1 MTDPQLDHLLNSA
14 ATPPGLSPAFA
25 SHVWQE
31 IQARQSLRMSV
42 WKRAIAWLFQPRA
55 VALTGACAVL
65 IVTMWWVQKE
75 TPVQQPTAIPETRA
89 SLAWMRTTLAL
100 SEEEFARE
108 CAQHEGQRAECARLC
123 SQLQEARKQ
132 LRLAQQT
139 HGPGAATTQTHE
151 LHVKSCEQT
160 ALQHLK
166 KVATA
171 MNPQAAQAYVRQM
184 LPHLPA
190 DHETLQFITS
200 TAGRPD

>member
-25 SHVWQE
+25 SHVWRE
-31 IQARQSLRMSV
+31 IQARQNQRMPG
-42 WKRAIAWLFQPRA
+42 WKQAVAWLLRPRA
-55 VALTGACAVL
+55 VALAAACTVLMVTG
-65 IVTMWWVQKE
+65 WWVQKE
-75 TPVQQPTAIPETRA
+75 LPSQQPSVTPETRA
-89 SLAWMRTTLAL
+89 SLAWMRSAHAL

-108 CAQHEGQRAECARLC
+108 CALHEGQRAECAVLC
-123 SQLQEARKQ
+123 AQLQEAREQ

-139 HGPGAATTQTHE
+139 HGPGAAATQPHE

-171 MNPQAAQAYVRQM
+171 MNPEAAQAYVRQM

-200 TAGRPD
+200 TRRQP

>member
-31 IQARQSLRMSV
+31 IQARQSLQSPS
-42 WKRAIAWLFQPRA
+42 WKQAVAWLFRPRA
-55 VALTGACAVL
+55 VASVAACSVL
-65 IVTMWWVQKE
+65 MGTVWWMKKDVSS
-75 TPVQQPTAIPETRA
+75 QQPTVTAETRA
-89 SLAWMRTTLAL
+89 SLAWMRSAHAL

-108 CAQHEGQRAECARLC
+108 CALHEGQRAECARLC
-123 SQLQEARKQ
+123 AQLQEARER

-139 HGPGAATTQTHE
+139 HGPEAATTQTHE

-160 ALQHLK
+160 ALLHLK

-200 TAGRPD
+200 TRRQP

>member
-25 SHVWQE
+25 SHVWRE
-31 IQARQSLRMSV
+31 IQARQNQRSSS
-42 WKRAIAWLFQPRA
+42 WKQAVAWLRRPRA
-55 VALTGACAVL
+55 VVVGAACIVLLAAVWL
-65 IVTMWWVQKE
+65 GKKE
-75 TPVQQPTAIPETRA
+75 TTSHPVVTPETQA
-89 SLAWMRTTLAL
+89 SLAWMRSAHAL

-108 CAQHEGQRAECARLC
+108 CALHEGQRAECAVLC
-123 SQLQEARKQ
+123 ARLQEAREQ
-132 LRLAQQT
+132 LHHAQQT
-139 HGPGAATTQTHE
+139 HGPGAAATQTHE

-160 ALQHLK
+160 ALLHLK

-171 MNPQAAQAYVRQM
+171 MNPEAAQAYVRQM

-200 TAGRPD
+200 TRRQP